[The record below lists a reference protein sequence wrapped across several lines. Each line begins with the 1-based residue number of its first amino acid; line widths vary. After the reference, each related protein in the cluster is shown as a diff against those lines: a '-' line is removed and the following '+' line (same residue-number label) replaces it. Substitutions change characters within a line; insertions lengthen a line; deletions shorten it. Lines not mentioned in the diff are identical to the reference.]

1 MHYINLIQSTYTAR
15 RLIDRGLEGT
25 QMDVL
30 EAGRLLT
37 DGYALRILAAVSYK
51 SKGAQEVS
59 EEYNIPIAA
68 CYRRIKELEKAG
80 LIVKSGRILNQ
91 KGKRVSIYSSMLKS
105 AELSPKAFR
114 ISVPFRLASPT

>member
-1 MHYINLIQSTYTAR
+1 
-15 RLIDRGLEGT
+15 
-25 QMDVL
+25 MDVL

-59 EEYNIPIAA
+59 EEYSIPIAA

-105 AELSPKAFR
+105 AEMLYENGHMRVKFSLKTGGADRFGSGWHE
-114 ISVPFRLASPT
+114 IDLKSAM

>member
-1 MHYINLIQSTYTAR
+1 
-15 RLIDRGLEGT
+15 
-25 QMDVL
+25 MDVL

-80 LIVKSGRILNQ
+80 VRPIMR
-91 KGKRVSIYSSMLKS
+91 RVAVGQPAL
-105 AELSPKAFR
+105 AGQR
-114 ISVPFRLASPT
+114 RLV